1 MAGAAGVMVHAPSGR
16 IAGRISF
23 EASVEEI
30 YDVAVLPELARP
42 GIVGPGQDVL
52 ARAIPTTAGGSWTR
66 EARPD
71 SA

>member
-1 MAGAAGVMVHAPSGR
+1 MVHAPSGR

-52 ARAIPTTAGGSWTR
+52 GRAIPTTAGGYWAR
-66 EARPD
+66 EAPPN